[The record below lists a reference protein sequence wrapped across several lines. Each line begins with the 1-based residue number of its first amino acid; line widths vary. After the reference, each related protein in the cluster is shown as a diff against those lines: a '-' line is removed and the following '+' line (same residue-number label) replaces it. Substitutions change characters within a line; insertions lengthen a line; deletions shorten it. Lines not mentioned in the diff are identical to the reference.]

1 MWTEGYVSGIDYTH
15 GYYPELSP
23 ARLQLSALTAGYDV
37 PECTSGALSYLE
49 LGFGQGLSV
58 NIHAAAMEGRFCGTD
73 FNPSHAA
80 NAQSLAAASGAE
92 LTALDDSFGELA
104 ARTDLPKFD
113 IIALHGI
120 WSWISDANRALIVD
134 IAKRHLKPAGL
145 FYISYNVTPG
155 WSPAMPL
162 RHLLTEHAER
172 SGQGPIADRINNS
185 LDFAQRVVDAGATYF
200 KANPAVAE
208 RLGKIKDQNRN
219 YLAHEYFNADWHPMP
234 FSETSALLETAKLTF
249 AASAHL
255 LENVDAINLT
265 ADARKLLGEIP
276 DPILRQ
282 TVRDYF
288 VNQQFRRD
296 VFIKGARRLPP
307 LEHMRRLQAQAFT
320 LLLSPEDRPEKVTG
334 SLGEATLQEAVYKP
348 VFAALASDG
357 QSPKTIAQLQS
368 QCEGVDFNQITQA
381 LQILTGL
388 GAVAPAQ
395 NKSAIQRAR
404 KTTRLLNSELCRR
417 AEASAD
423 IGHLASPV
431 TGAGVPVSRFEQLF
445 LRATELKEK
454 DAPGYVWRSALQ
466 PQGQSILKDGK
477 ALEGEDANLA
487 EIRAQHDLFESKRL
501 PLLKSLGIA

>member
-1 MWTEGYVSGIDYTH
+1 MWTEGYVSDIDYTH

-23 ARLQLSALTAGYDV
+23 ARLKLAALIAGYDV
-37 PECTSGALSYLE
+37 PESLPGSLSYLE

-58 NIHAAAMEGRFCGTD
+58 NIHAAATGGRFCATD

-80 NAQSLAAASGAE
+80 NAQSLAVASGAD
-92 LTALDDSFGELA
+92 LTAIDDSFEELA
-104 ARTDLPKFD
+104 ARADLPMFD

-134 IAKRHLKPAGL
+134 IAKRLLKPGGL

-172 SGQGPIADRINNS
+172 AGQGPIVDRINSS

-208 RLGKIKDQNRN
+208 RLGKIKDKNRN

-234 FSETSALLETAKLTF
+234 FSRAATLVEAAKLTF

-255 LENVDAINLT
+255 LDNIEVINLT
-265 ADARKLLGEIP
+265 ADAGKLLSEIP
-276 DPILRQ
+276 DMMLRQ

-296 VFIKGARRLPP
+296 IFIKGARRLPP
-307 LEHMRRLQAQAFT
+307 LEQMRRVQAQAFT
-320 LLLSPEDRPEKVTG
+320 LLLSSEDRPEKVTG
-334 SLGEATLQEAVYKP
+334 ALGEASLQESVYKP
-348 VFAALASDG
+348 VFDALASDG
-357 QSPKTIAQLQS
+357 QSPKTVAQLQIL
-368 QCEGVDFNQITQA
+368 CEGVEFNQIIQA
-381 LQILTGL
+381 LQVLTGT

-395 NKSAIQRAR
+395 DKPAIQSAR
-404 KTTRLLNSELCRR
+404 KATRLLNSELCRR
-417 AEASAD
+417 GEASTD
-423 IGHLASPV
+423 VNYLASPV
-431 TGAGVPVSRFEQLF
+431 TGAGVRVNRFEQLF
-445 LRATELKEK
+445 LRAVELKEK
-454 DAPGYVWRSALQ
+454 DVPGYVRRLLKA
-466 PQGQSILKDGK
+466 QGESIVKDGK
-477 ALEGEDANLA
+477 ALEGEEAHLA
-487 EIRAQHDLFESKRL
+487 ELRARRDQFEAKRL
-501 PLLKSLGIA
+501 PVLKSLGIA

>member
-23 ARLQLSALTAGYDV
+23 ARLQLAALTAGYDV
-37 PECTSGALSYLE
+37 PECKPGALSYLE

-58 NIHAAAMEGRFCGTD
+58 NIHAAATGGRFCGTD

-208 RLGKIKDQNRN
+208 RLGKIKDHNRN

-234 FSETSALLETAKLTF
+234 FSRTAAMLEAAKLTF

-255 LENVDAINLT
+255 LDNVDAVNLS
-265 ADARKLLGEIP
+265 ADAQKLLGEIP
-276 DPILRQ
+276 DPVLRQ

-296 VFIKGARRLPP
+296 VFIKGARPLPP
-307 LEHMRRLQAQAFT
+307 LERIRRLQAQAFALMVST
-320 LLLSPEDRPEKVTG
+320 EERPEKVTG
-334 SLGEATLQEAVYKP
+334 SLGEANLQETVYKP
-348 VFAALASDG
+348 IFDALASDG
-357 QSPKTIAQLQS
+357 NSPKTIVQLQS
-368 QCEGVDFNQITQA
+368 LCEGVDFNQIIQA
-381 LQILTGL
+381 LQVLIGA
-388 GAVAPAQ
+388 GAVAPTQ
-395 NKSAIQRAR
+395 DKSSIQSSR
-404 KTTRLLNSELCRR
+404 KATKLLNSELCRR
-417 AEASAD
+417 AEASTD
-423 IGHLASPV
+423 VNHLASPV
-431 TGAGVPVSRFEQLF
+431 TGAGVQVNRFEQLF
-445 LRATELKEK
+445 LRAIELKEK
-454 DAPGYVWRSALQ
+454 DAPGYAWRLLKV
-466 PQGQSILKDGK
+466 QGQSILKEGK
-477 ALEGEDANLA
+477 ALEGDDANLV
-487 EIRAQHDLFESKRL
+487 ELRAQHDSFEANRL
-501 PLLKSLGIA
+501 PVLKSLGIA